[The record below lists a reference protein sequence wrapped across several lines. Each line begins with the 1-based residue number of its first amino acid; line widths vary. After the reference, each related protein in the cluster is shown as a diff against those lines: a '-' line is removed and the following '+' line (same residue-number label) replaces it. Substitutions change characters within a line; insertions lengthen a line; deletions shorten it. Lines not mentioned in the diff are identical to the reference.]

1 MASMIAFT
9 YFAQNLKDLL
19 KGKDEDDDL
28 PPFKEFLRTMYGSGL
43 VGTAERP
50 LTALMPLYGSSSAL
64 GNSVDK
70 LLGTTAGAITD
81 SIIGESPQLAYLDNG
96 VGMFSDALA
105 DDNSRLSR
113 NILKATPANVFKN
126 WFAPIDKE

>member
-1 MASMIAFT
+1 
-9 YFAQNLKDLL
+9 
-19 KGKDEDDDL
+19 
-28 PPFKEFLRTMYGSGL
+28 
-43 VGTAERP
+43 
-50 LTALMPLYGSSSAL
+50 MPLYGSSSAL